1 MPLRF
6 IDLFAGLGG
15 FHIALS
21 QLGHE
26 CVFASELREDL
37 QKLYKQNHP
46 NTRIEGDI
54 TQIDVASIPEHDVLC
69 GGFPCQPFS
78 QAGKRLGFTD
88 EGRGNLFDNIMNILR
103 IHTPKYVFLE
113 NVQNL
118 KNHDGGNTWGIIHET
133 LSELYDV
140 KEAILSPHQFG
151 TPQHR
156 FRIYIVG
163 ILKEPDNQEP
173 LKDFK
178 FPEPENHEC
187 DIRTIVDESQTEYMH
202 LRGTTRNHLAV
213 WQEFIDKLIAHGG
226 KLPSFPIWAME
237 FGATY
242 DYENIAP
249 AFQNPRE
256 IGRAH
261 V

>member
-103 IHTPKYVFLE
+103 IHTPK
-113 NVQNL
+113 
-118 KNHDGGNTWGIIHET
+118 
-133 LSELYDV
+133 
-140 KEAILSPHQFG
+140 
-151 TPQHR
+151 
-156 FRIYIVG
+156 
-163 ILKEPDNQEP
+163 
-173 LKDFK
+173 
-178 FPEPENHEC
+178 
-187 DIRTIVDESQTEYMH
+187 
-202 LRGTTRNHLAV
+202 
-213 WQEFIDKLIAHGG
+213 
-226 KLPSFPIWAME
+226 
-237 FGATY
+237 
-242 DYENIAP
+242 
-249 AFQNPRE
+249 
-256 IGRAH
+256 
-261 V
+261 